1 MSAFHSGADV
11 VPNAAPLKGRRPAI
25 EACVDLDAVS
35 RNTKALTARA
45 GTASLMA
52 VVEADAYG
60 HGAVPVAA
68 TALTA
73 GARELGVRTIAEG
86 CALRRAGIGAP
97 VLAFAPV
104 QGIGDDCLDAGIQTG
119 IAVTVESADQ
129 VAAVTAAARRGTTA
143 TVQVAV
149 DCGRSPHRVPHWADL
164 IRSLRAAQSEGTVH
178 VRGIYSSNGDDTNA
192 DAVMDRHRDHF
203 LEYLQSTRAVGV
215 TFDSAHLAGAQA
227 LRRSDLRFDLV
238 RADLGLYGV
247 APTGS
252 ALEAELVPALT
263 LSAEVALVKKIA
275 AGDGVSYGFRW
286 VAERDCSIALLP
298 VGYAD
303 GIPRALGGRMSV
315 LLGGRWRP
323 QVGRV
328 CMDQILVYLGTDT
341 DVVEGDRAVLFGG
354 TAGST
359 AGAQRWAHALGTTPA
374 EILGGLRGRIEW
386 RYVSGAPG
394 TPGA

>member
-1 MSAFHSGADV
+1 MPAFHSGADI
-11 VPNAAPLKGRRPAI
+11 VPNDAPLEGRRPTI

-68 TALTA
+68 TALAA

-104 QGIGDDCLDAGIQTG
+104 QGIGDDCLDAGIRAG

-129 VAAVTAAARRGTTA
+129 VAVVMTAAQRGRVA
-143 TVQVAV
+143 TVQVGV
-149 DCGRSPHRVPHWADL
+149 DCRRPPQQVPQWADL
-164 IRSLRAAQSEGTVH
+164 IRSLRTAQAEGTVH
-178 VRGIYSSNGDDTNA
+178 IRGIYSSTLVDSNTD
-192 DAVMDRHRDHF
+192 DAVDRNRQNF
-203 LEYLQSTRAVGV
+203 LEYLRSVRAAGV
-215 TFDSAHLAGAQA
+215 TFDSAHLADPLA
-227 LRRSDLRFDLV
+227 LDLTDVRFDLV

-341 DVVEGDRAVLFGG
+341 GVVEGDRAVLFGG
-354 TAGST
+354 TVGST
-359 AGAQRWAHALGTTPA
+359 AGAQEWAHALGTTPD

-386 RYVSGAPG
+386 RYVGGAPG
-394 TPGA
+394 IPGA